1 MKHEWRKLEK
11 DLYINNKNVKVIT
24 LEKMKYLTI
33 TGIGN
38 PNDQEFS
45 EKIGLLYQMSYAI
58 KMTNKK
64 NLTNERYDYTVYPLE
79 GNWTLTDYGKQ
90 LDYLDKNE
98 LVYKIMIRQPD
109 FINENDYLKAL
120 ALVKTKNDDIR
131 VDDVKFEEIE
141 EGLCVQMLHV
151 GSYDNEKETFD
162 KMKDFIKENNYQLKT
177 LEHKEIYLSD
187 FRKVSQ
193 DKLKTV
199 LRYYIK

>member
-11 DLYINNKNVKVIT
+11 DLYINNKNAKFIT

-79 GNWTLTDYGKQ
+79 GNWSLTDYGKQ

>member
-45 EKIGLLYQMSYAI
+45 EKIGLLYQMSYTI
-58 KMTNKK
+58 KMTNKN

-79 GNWTLTDYGKQ
+79 GNWSLTDYGKQ

>member
-11 DLYINNKNVKVIT
+11 DLYINNKNAKFIT

-45 EKIGLLYQMSYAI
+45 EKIGLLYQMSYTI
-58 KMTNKK
+58 KMTNKN

-79 GNWTLTDYGKQ
+79 GNWSLTDYGKQ